1 VPPLR
6 RIEVTSDGE
15 RRFFRA
21 LLGILSGAERR
32 TRARRRCG
40 LAYIA
45 ELDER
50 FGAAPPLRRPDEVD
64 GLTTLVL
71 DASALR
77 ALEHGAPTMRAR
89 LAVALRSGASVIVP
103 ALALT
108 DATIARTAYAVALI
122 VPIDATIMAE
132 TTALLGRSRAGTTLD
147 AIAVVLACRTLPAG
161 IMSGDPFALEALVE
175 ASGRNVRLLTR

>member
-1 VPPLR
+1 M
-6 RIEVTSDGE
+6 TSDGE

-21 LLGILSGAERR
+21 LFGVLSGGERR
-32 TRARRRCG
+32 AQGRRRRG
-40 LAYIA
+40 RAYIV

-50 FGAAPPLRRPDEVD
+50 FVAAPALRRPDEVD
-64 GLTTLVL
+64 GLALLVL

-89 LAVALRSGASVIVP
+89 LAIALDASTEIVVP

-108 DATIARTAYAVALI
+108 DATIARTAHAVATV
-122 VPIDATIMAE
+122 VPIDAAIMAE
-132 TTALLGRSRAGTTLD
+132 TTALLARSRAGTTLD
-147 AIAVVLACRTLPAG
+147 AIAVVLACRSQPAG
-161 IMSGDPFALEALVE
+161 IMSGDPFALEALVD